1 MVSRLMNKAVLAAC
15 LWALSTTGAWALTL
29 NITSGGLTA
38 TNANYGCPTGASL
51 CQTNADFAL
60 SAPASASGYIDIN
73 AAGTIATINLFVS
86 SVSFENPALPPGSPI
101 TFTNVTYTGTI
112 NVFSVGDVISSLGPG
127 TGSVSGTVNGNPFS
141 VSPQIS
147 ILNCAGGLCG
157 ITFGKPGFTNVEAHD
172 WVHTFNVGV
181 AVPEPIAAA
190 LVALGVAGLLL
201 RTRRS

>member
-1 MVSRLMNKAVLAAC
+1 MVSKLLNKAVMVAG

-29 NITSGGLTA
+29 VITSGGLTA
-38 TNANYGCPTGASL
+38 TNANYGCPTGSSL
-51 CQTNADFAL
+51 CQSSADFAL
-60 SAPASASGYIDIN
+60 SAPASASGSIGVN

-86 SVSFENPALPPGSPI
+86 SVVFSPTGAGSPI
-101 TFTNVTYTGTI
+101 AFTNATYAGTV
-112 NVFSVGDVISSLGPG
+112 NVFSGAGGSITSLGPG
-127 TGSVSGTVNGNPFS
+127 SGSVSGTVNGNPFS

-157 ITFGKPGFTNVEAHD
+157 ITFGKPGFTNVATHD

-181 AVPEPIAAA
+181 GVPEPMSAA
-190 LVALGVAGLLL
+190 LLALGVAGLLL